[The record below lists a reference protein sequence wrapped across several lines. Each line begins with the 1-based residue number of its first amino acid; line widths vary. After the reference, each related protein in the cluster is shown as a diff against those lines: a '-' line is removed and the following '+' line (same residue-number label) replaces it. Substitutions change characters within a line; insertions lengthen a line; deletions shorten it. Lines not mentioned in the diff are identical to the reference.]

1 MCSVRS
7 RGSHANVHVMKGPED
22 QVKQL
27 LDDLGR
33 ALAEA
38 IAASPDVTAAASR
51 IRCQG
56 FSLNLMLN
64 CSHEA
69 PEDGIPFDSLA
80 RKPRTASE
88 LPDLA
93 PVTADRAPTTK
104 PSFRLNTADVAFLRS
119 VGIDGTRPARRRR
132 RT

>member
-1 MCSVRS
+1 
-7 RGSHANVHVMKGPED
+7 MKGPED
-22 QVKQL
+22 QVRRL

-64 CSHEA
+64 CTQQPAQDSV
-69 PEDGIPFDSLA
+69 PFESVA
-80 RKPRTASE
+80 RKPCTAAD
-88 LPDLA
+88 LPALA
-93 PVTADRAPTTK
+93 SVVADRTTAPAAK
-104 PSFRLNTADVAFLRS
+104 ASFRLNTADVAFLRS

-132 RT
+132 RS

>member
-1 MCSVRS
+1 MM
-7 RGSHANVHVMKGPED
+7 GSED

-27 LDDLGR
+27 FDDLGR

-38 IAASPDVTAAASR
+38 IAASPDVTAAASH
-51 IRCQG
+51 IRRQG

-64 CSHEA
+64 CTQQSERA
-69 PEDGIPFDSLA
+69 GVPLETLFRKSDSPPGPSA
-80 RKPRTASE
+80 
-88 LPDLA
+88 LA
-93 PVTADRAPTTK
+93 PVIADNQGSPSAQAP
-104 PSFRLNTADVAFLRS
+104 FRLNIGDVAFLRS